1 MAPYPRRF
9 SHRAVL
15 VGLDNKK
22 LLNGHEA
29 KKKAPKSIVLEASKG
44 SVLGVDAGT

>member
-15 VGLDNKK
+15 VGVDNKK

-29 KKKAPKSIVLEASKG
+29 KKAPKSIVLEASKG